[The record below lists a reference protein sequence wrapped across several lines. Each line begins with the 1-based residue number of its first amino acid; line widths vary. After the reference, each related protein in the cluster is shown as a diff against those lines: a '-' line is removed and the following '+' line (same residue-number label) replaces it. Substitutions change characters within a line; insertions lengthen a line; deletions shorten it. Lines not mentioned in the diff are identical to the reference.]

1 MKTKYAI
8 GVDLGGTKVKLG
20 IVSSEGRIIKK
31 IAIPTLAKEGV
42 EKSLSQIKKG
52 IAQLLKESKKTI
64 TGIGIGAPGVVS
76 PKKGTVENPPNLPG
90 WEKVH
95 LGKIME
101 DEFGLPVSVENDA
114 NAAAIGEL
122 IYGSGKKFDS
132 FIMITLGTGVG
143 GGIIYQNKLF
153 RGDTGG
159 AGEIGHTTIDKN
171 GPKCKCGS
179 TGCLE
184 AYLGNN
190 YIIKDVKKQLKSQKK
205 SKIFELVNNDLD
217 KLSPRIIHEAA
228 LLKDDFSLNIIEN
241 LGKNLGCGLA
251 SLVNLLDISNI
262 IIGGGV
268 SGFGRPLFKATKDST
283 KSRVLKS
290 LKPRIR
296 VVQATLKN
304 NAGIKGASSL
314 VFYSKS

>member
-42 EKSLSQIKKG
+42 DKSIAQIKKG

-64 TGIGIGAPGVVS
+64 SGIGIGAPGVVS

-90 WEKVH
+90 WGKVH

-101 DEFGLPVSVENDA
+101 DEFGLPTTVENDA

-122 IYGSGKKFDS
+122 IYGSGIKFDS

-153 RGDTGG
+153 RGNTGG

-184 AYLGNN
+184 TYLGNN

-205 SKIFELVNNDLD
+205 SKIFELINNDLD

-228 LLKDDFSLNIIEN
+228 LLKDEFSLNVIEN

-251 SLVNLLDISNI
+251 SLINLLDISNI

-268 SGFGRPLFKATKDST
+268 SGFGRPLFKATKDSI
-283 KSRVLKS
+283 KSRVLTS
-290 LKPRIR
+290 LKPRVR